1 MALLILIADDD
12 PGIRL
17 AVSHY
22 LEMNGYCVI
31 TAANGKEALSL
42 LDQYRPHLLVSDIRM
57 PMMDGYELVKQMRK
71 KPEFRIVPVIFLT
84 ERNST
89 EARIKGYTSG
99 CDLYLP
105 KPFAMEELGAIIRS
119 LLDRLQIIQ
128 SEWRLL
134 KSQKD
139 QIYALDESKLLLE
152 KLNLTNREKE
162 VLILLTQGLS
172 NIEIG
177 EKLFLS
183 PRTVEKYVSSLLKK
197 TKMNNRKEL
206 LRFSLEN
213 QLVSGD
219 F

>member
-17 AVSHY
+17 AVSDY
-22 LEMNGYCVI
+22 LEMSGYSVI
-31 TAANGKEALSL
+31 TAANGKEAISL
-42 LDQYRPHLLVSDIRM
+42 LDRYHPHLLVSDIKM
-57 PMMDGYELVKQMRK
+57 PMIDGYELVKQIRK

-89 EARIKGYTSG
+89 AARIKGYTSG

-105 KPFAMEELGAIIRS
+105 KPFEMEELGAIVRS
-119 LLDRLQIIQ
+119 LLDRSQVIQ
-128 SEWRLL
+128 SEWILSNQQQGKL
-134 KSQKD
+134 
-139 QIYALDESKLLLE
+139 YALDESKLLME
-152 KLNLTNREKE
+152 KLNFTPRERE

-172 NIEIG
+172 NGEIG

-183 PRTVEKYVSSLLKK
+183 PRTVEKYVSRLLKK
-197 TKMNNRKEL
+197 TNMNNRKEL

-213 QLVSGD
+213 QLVN
-219 F
+219 

>member
-17 AVSHY
+17 AVSDY
-22 LEMNGYCVI
+22 LEMSGYSVI
-31 TAANGKEALSL
+31 TAANGKEAISL
-42 LDQYRPHLLVSDIRM
+42 LDKYHPHLLVSDIKM
-57 PMMDGYELVKQMRK
+57 PMIDGYELVKQIRK

-89 EARIKGYTSG
+89 AARIKGYTSG

-105 KPFAMEELGAIIRS
+105 KPFEMEELGAIVRS
-119 LLDRLQIIQ
+119 LLDRSQVIQ
-128 SEWRLL
+128 SEWILSNQQQGKL
-134 KSQKD
+134 
-139 QIYALDESKLLLE
+139 YALDESKLLME
-152 KLNLTNREKE
+152 KLNFTPRERE

-172 NIEIG
+172 NGEIG

-183 PRTVEKYVSSLLKK
+183 PRTVEKYVSRLLKK
-197 TKMNNRKEL
+197 TNMNNRKEL

-213 QLVSGD
+213 QLVN
-219 F
+219 

>member
-17 AVSHY
+17 TVSDY
-22 LEMNGYCVI
+22 LELSGYCVI
-31 TAANGKEALSL
+31 CAANGREALSL
-42 LDQYRPHLLVSDIRM
+42 FDQYHPNLLISDIKM
-57 PMMDGYELVKQMRK
+57 PMIDGYQLVKLIRK
-71 KPEFRIVPVIFLT
+71 KPEFRLVPVIFLT

-119 LLDRLQIIQ
+119 LLDRSQVIQ
-128 SEWRLL
+128 SEWRL
-134 KSQKD
+134 SQQKD
-139 QIYALDESKLLLE
+139 QIDSFEKSKLLLE
-152 KLNLTNREKE
+152 KLNLTPRETE
-162 VLILLTQGLS
+162 VLSLLSQGLS

-197 TKMNNRKEL
+197 TNLNNRKEL

-213 QLVSGD
+213 QL
-219 F
+219 FN

>member
-22 LEMNGYCVI
+22 LEMSGYGVI

-84 ERNST
+84 QRNST

>member
-17 AVSHY
+17 AVSDY
-22 LEMNGYCVI
+22 LEMSGYGVI

-84 ERNST
+84 QRNSM

-128 SEWRLL
+128 SEGRLS
-134 KSQKD
+134 KQKKD
-139 QIYALDESKLLLE
+139 QVYVLDESQLLLE

-177 EKLFLS
+177 EKLYLS

-213 QLVSGD
+213 QLVN
-219 F
+219 

>member
-17 AVSHY
+17 AVSDY
-22 LEMNGYCVI
+22 LEMSGYSVI
-31 TAANGKEALSL
+31 TAANGKEAISL
-42 LDQYRPHLLVSDIRM
+42 LDRYHPHLLVSDIKM
-57 PMMDGYELVKQMRK
+57 PMMDGYELVKQIRK

-89 EARIKGYTSG
+89 AARIKGYTSG

-105 KPFAMEELGAIIRS
+105 KPFEMEELGAIIRS
-119 LLDRLQIIQ
+119 LLDRSQVIQ
-128 SEWRLL
+128 SEWILSNQQQGKL
-134 KSQKD
+134 
-139 QIYALDESKLLLE
+139 YALDESKLLME
-152 KLNLTNREKE
+152 KLDFTPRERE

-172 NIEIG
+172 NGEIG

-183 PRTVEKYVSSLLKK
+183 PRTVEKYVSRLLKK
-197 TKMNNRKEL
+197 TNMNNRKEL

-213 QLVSGD
+213 QLVN
-219 F
+219 